1 MESRLKYIKDNG
13 YDVEDQ
19 YLESLDKMDYDLSI
33 IIENYIDENV
43 LDVPPNN
50 FVSYIF
56 GGVVRHYNKDH
67 YFALEIVR
75 TQGSFLLLSNIDL
88 INVNEYLD
96 LINLNCYIKC
106 TTKKQ

>member
-1 MESRLKYIKDNG
+1 MESRLRYIKDNG

-33 IIENYIDENV
+33 VIENYIDENV
-43 LDVPPNN
+43 LDVPPNDL
-50 FVSYIF
+50 VSYIF
-56 GGVVRHYNKDH
+56 GGVVRHYNKDY

-88 INVNEYLD
+88 IN
-96 LINLNCYIKC
+96 LNIQLRLTFLSLKN
-106 TTKKQ
+106 